1 MQNKLIRR
9 IYKQG
14 DIIWVRFPF
23 SDKPDKARVRPA
35 IVVSNRK
42 SNKLDND
49 LLICPITTTLRD
61 TPFSFVIN
69 ISDVT
74 ISLPEK
80 SEIRCNKIY
89 TLRNYFVISKLSY
102 LKKDK
107 HRLLIDKI
115 YSCIKNN

>member
-1 MQNKLIRR
+1 M
-9 IYKQG
+9 YKQG

-35 IVVSNRK
+35 IVVNNRI

-49 LLICPITTTLRD
+49 LLICPITTTLRN

-69 ISDVT
+69 TSDVT
-74 ISLPEK
+74 TPLPEK

-89 TLRNYFVISKLSY
+89 TLRNHFVISKLSF

-107 HRLLIDKI
+107 HKLLIDKI
-115 YSCIKNN
+115 CSCFRKN

>member
-1 MQNKLIRR
+1 MIFGINFIYNKLTGKM
-9 IYKQG
+9 YKQG

-35 IVVSNRK
+35 IVVNNRI

-49 LLICPITTTLRD
+49 LLICPITTTLRN

-69 ISDVT
+69 TSDVT
-74 ISLPEK
+74 TPLPEK

-89 TLRNYFVISKLSY
+89 TLRNHFVISKLSF
-102 LKKDK
+102 L
-107 HRLLIDKI
+107 
-115 YSCIKNN
+115 